1 MRHQRRRVPSDRV
14 GSWRARWVA
23 RALSVGVRPLVEV
36 LPDSPAGIRTA
47 RRVVAGFLA
56 VVSRPDPQAV
66 VTRIDEPAAGGAR
79 VRGEWVRVRE
89 AAAPG
94 EAPRSVGVGPAVFYV
109 HGSGFAVASA
119 RTHRGITSRL
129 ARLTGLPV
137 FACDY
142 RLAPSH
148 RFPAAADD
156 VEAAFGWLLEQGVDP
171 ARVVLAGDSAGG
183 HLVVDLAAE
192 LRRTGRPGPAGLV
205 LFSPLIDL
213 SFARARARERRA
225 GRDPM
230 VSVARAQRLVSL
242 HLRAA
247 DPASPRLRFT
257 PDTVAGL
264 APMLIHAGGAEVLAD
279 DATHLTSL
287 VRAAGGEAQLRV
299 WPGQVHVFQAL
310 TGVVPEATRA
320 LHEAAAFIHRQLL
333 EGRPRLEEC
342 S

>member
-1 MRHQRRRVPSDRV
+1 MPSDRGA

-36 LPDSPAGIRTA
+36 LPDTPGGIRVA

-56 VVSRPDPQAV
+56 VVSRPDPRAV
-66 VTRIDEPAAGGAR
+66 VTRVDVVVPGGSR
-79 VRGEWVRVRE
+79 VRGEWVHTPESGTTSERPSG
-89 AAAPG
+89 AGPG
-94 EAPRSVGVGPAVFYV
+94 AICYV

-129 ARLTGLPV
+129 AGLTGLPV

-148 RFPAAADD
+148 RFPDAADD
-156 VEAAFGWLLEQGVDP
+156 VGAAFEWLLEQGVDP
-171 ARVVLAGDSAGG
+171 GRVVLAGDSAGA

-192 LRRTGRPGPAGLV
+192 LRRTGRAGPAGMV

-213 SFARARARERRA
+213 SLTLARARERRS
-225 GRDPM
+225 GPDPM
-230 VSVARAQRLVSL
+230 VSVARATSLVSL
-242 HLRAA
+242 YTRDA
-247 DPASPRLRFT
+247 DPNSPRLRFT

-264 APMLIHAGGAEVLAD
+264 APMLIHAGGTEVLAD
-279 DATHLTSL
+279 DAAHLASL
-287 VRAAGGEAQLRV
+287 VRAAGGEARLRV
-299 WPGQVHVFQAL
+299 WPGQAHVFQAL
-310 TGVVPEATRA
+310 TGVVPEATHA
-320 LHEAAAFIHRQLL
+320 LREAAAFIHDCLPEDRF
-333 EGRPRLEEC
+333 RLEEC